1 MSDRPSI
8 PKTNRSLDG
17 LDDLIGQSIGQKA
30 SYDQMFNTPTSD
42 VAVGSQESRK
52 PDRGNSKPTVTLRV
66 ALLED
71 VIIATKIEAVKRN
84 TSAALVVELALRQ
97 YLNLPPPD

>member
-52 PDRGNSKPTVTLRV
+52 PVNSKPTVTLRV
-66 ALLED
+66 SLLED

>member
-30 SYDQMFNTPTSD
+30 SYDQMYGPAPLTRRPSERVTEFERLQVKVASD
-42 VAVGSQESRK
+42 VALAAKYEALK
-52 PDRGNSKPTVTLRV
+52 SKKSPG
-66 ALLED
+66 E
-71 VIIATKIEAVKRN
+71 I
-84 TSAALVVELALRQ
+84 VELALRQ
-97 YLNLPPPD
+97 YLNLPPNS